1 MLKIL
6 TLNLNYFGSKHGDW
20 EVRLNRL
27 LRILHRH
34 TPDVVALQ
42 AVGAESDVVA
52 GRNQAQQ
59 IAAQM
64 PEYTHIWFQEAQ
76 RSADDRRQGSAFIAR
91 TTLAPVS
98 RQELPY
104 EDHREDN
111 NRRILLHARAPG
123 GAEPL
128 EIVNAHF
135 SWVPA
140 LNQSNVV
147 AALAYLQ
154 TLNGAALL
162 VGDFNAPPDSQGMRL
177 LAEAG
182 WTDIWT
188 LLRPTDPGFT
198 FEADAPTQ
206 RIDYVWAN
214 PAAAAR
220 VRGIERLLP
229 EGDERLSDH
238 LGLVVTVQ

>member
-20 EVRLNRL
+20 EVRLRRL
-27 LRILHRH
+27 LPVLQRH
-34 TPDVVALQ
+34 APDVIALQ
-42 AVGAESDVVA
+42 AVGAELEDVA
-52 GRNQAQQ
+52 GRHQAQQ
-59 IAAQM
+59 IAAAL
-64 PEYTHIWFQEAQ
+64 PEYTHVWFQEAQ
-76 RSADDRRQGSAFIAR
+76 RSADDRLQGSAFIAR

-104 EDHREDN
+104 EDHQEDS
-111 NRRILLHARAPG
+111 NRRILLHARVAN

-135 SWVPA
+135 SWVPT
-140 LNQSNVV
+140 LNHGNVV

-154 TLNGAALL
+154 TLTGAVLL
-162 VGDFNAPPDSQGMRL
+162 LGDLNAPPDSGGMQL
-177 LAEAG
+177 LTQAG
-182 WTDIWT
+182 WTDVWA
-188 LLRPTDPGFT
+188 LLRPADSGFT

-206 RIDYVWAN
+206 RIDFVWAN
-214 PAAAAR
+214 PAAVER
-220 VRGIERLLP
+220 VRHIERLVP
-229 EGDERLSDH
+229 AGDARLSDH